1 MGAARNVA
9 RSEGG
14 CYSTTFHFSLFL
26 FGFFVLDRPTP
37 SRASGAGK
45 DGSARPLFS
54 RWRGSALG
62 GGGVLH
68 RVLHPSPLAKR
79 GRSRPKSS
87 MLEGS
92 DARQRARANA
102 PMIGAMTRRVV
113 GLLLTVSGTSWWCGW
128 HWPGLFLVDDPV
140 AALVHRHTPNLY
152 RAIVAWYCVAPGAGV
167 SVTVVAAR

>member
-14 CYSTTFHFSLFL
+14 YYSTTFQFSLFL
-26 FGFFVLDRPTP
+26 FGFVVLDRPTP

-45 DGSARPLFS
+45 DGSAPPFSPLA
-54 RWRGSALG
+54 RLGVG

-140 AALVHRHTPNLY
+140 AALVHRHTPNLC